1 MVSTSWCKLIHG
13 CDTSRLCWFIPAKNL
28 SCLSFLWHSQHDNH
42 LLCASST
49 PICQTVWSG
58 LWEAEDQLLCRQSG
72 PCEAAEISESS
83 LHRARQLECQ
93 ISTENKE
100 QKGKKKYQ
108 FKCEAKVHFQNYIFS
123 CQTGYSNDVLVL
135 NNMKHQTSCFTI
147 TWVDLI
153 LSICTFLKHH
163 CSINT
168 SYGKKK
174 KKRKK

>member
-1 MVSTSWCKLIHG
+1 MVSTSWCKQIHG

-83 LHRARQLECQ
+83 LMHRAQQLECQ

-100 QKGKKKYQ
+100 QKGKKKINLNVRQ
-108 FKCEAKVHFQNYIFS
+108 RFIFKI
-123 CQTGYSNDVLVL
+123 
-135 NNMKHQTSCFTI
+135 TSSLARQDILMMFLCGTI
-147 TWVDLI
+147 
-153 LSICTFLKHH
+153 
-163 CSINT
+163 
-168 SYGKKK
+168 
-174 KKRKK
+174 